1 MCANLK
7 VSSATVALAAE
18 ALAVE
23 PARIAKTLSFY
34 GDERHPCILVVA
46 AGDAKVDNGKFKK
59 QFGHKA
65 RMIAAQEVEAL
76 TGHAPGG
83 VCPFANPEGVYTVL
97 DISLKRFDTVF
108 PRVAAEIPPSRWT
121 CRRCMPAPAHRAGWT
136 CARRGNRRH
145 SQNRVRTV
153 AALDSMVRSQQLSDQ
168 KLATRSALPP
178 PSAGIAS
185 HEKAKRLEILTI
197 KKFATHVTQRVGH
210 AVSHH
215 NGMRGAV
222 NWKNEGSASIWKGCL
237 F

>member
-1 MCANLK
+1 MSVERVREYLAQYNRAQDVREFE

-108 PRVAAEIPPSRWT
+108 PACGSGNSAIEMDMQT
-121 CRRCMPAPAHRAGWT
+121 LYA
-136 CARRGNRRH
+136 CARAQGW
-145 SQNRVRTV
+145 VDV
-153 AALDSMVRSQQLSDQ
+153 CKAWQQE
-168 KLATRSALPP
+168 A
-178 PSAGIAS
+178 
-185 HEKAKRLEILTI
+185 
-197 KKFATHVTQRVGH
+197 
-210 AVSHH
+210 
-215 NGMRGAV
+215 
-222 NWKNEGSASIWKGCL
+222 
-237 F
+237 